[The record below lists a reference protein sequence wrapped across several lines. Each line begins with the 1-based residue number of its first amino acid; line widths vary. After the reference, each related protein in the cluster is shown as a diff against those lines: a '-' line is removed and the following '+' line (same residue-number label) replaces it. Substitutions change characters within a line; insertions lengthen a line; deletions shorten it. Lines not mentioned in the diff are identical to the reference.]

1 MSLFDLRENSEEEDD
16 SQDKVYSD
24 SPGNLTPGSD
34 LDSYGF
40 LFDAGSGYASLGN
53 IPPIDPSVVDSAMSL
68 LDRGGVLANQGD
80 TAASDGFSFDKYSL
94 YLPDGTRTRAP
105 TGMPVEEAYSF
116 ARQQFPD
123 AFEGFEDGEDSS
135 PFDAFLSSASR
146 QFSGIPSVLKVA
158 IAEATNNEELFQEGQ
173 SEMIEASA
181 YAAKIAPDLE
191 SWEDVKDT
199 YEKEGLAPA
208 IGNFIEWGVEN
219 VAQSVGFLAPTIAGS
234 LGGYAL
240 GSTIFLN
247 PIVGA
252 GTLGLAAG
260 LGTIWTQFLSGNSER
275 AYQEGAINLEE
286 HDLLKMMAAA
296 TGQTAL
302 NSLTYLTLGSG
313 SAVKGLAT
321 AGFTPGAKKVAFES
335 LGKLLGK
342 LDKMHPVK
350 QAAAVLL
357 EEEVAEVGQQALER
371 YAAGLPVSP
380 MNEQA
385 ADEYALT
392 MLAVIFPG
400 LGFGA
405 ARAGSNAFRRSAELD
420 QETALAKVKALS
432 GEAGKIAQGNIEV
445 VKRDSEQ
452 SLQDLSA
459 AIEEENKQIIDSD
472 IEAEREIDKIFK
484 EELRIARS
492 DLNAQ
497 ARAAESA
504 DSRTRADSKRID
516 RQAQIQA
523 REAAKRR
530 LEAEGRATDRLDRLV
545 NISNEDIENTARS
558 RNILFDNNPAF
569 MSWMYQVRGIDGNPI
584 GKYEIDALTQE
595 ERRYVLGALEGL
607 PVQPRESS
615 FAGASAKEAERVFRE
630 SIEGKNP
637 SSPVKLSKALKI
649 PRRVPAEVRDGIA
662 QNYYTKMKEMGLVSE
677 RNGRFY
683 VNSDLNPALEE
694 QYQKVAPL
702 ISNGKFP
709 SYEEV
714 VQNTDIRDPEVYEE
728 LRLASIARSD
738 AKYRPETVTDRQYRL
753 SVDGQIDD
761 TKTYRTIE
769 EAQEAADSVYAADA
783 RDFDSFEQERRI
795 PSAYQREI
803 ADRRI
808 QIVEEPAGFDQVS
821 EVQYQVSKRPTG
833 AWEVV
838 DAEGNRVALRASKK
852 KAQGFVDGTG
862 AGRVDIYVNDDKI
875 GSARTRPEAQKRRD
889 SWFKQQYQAEYDR
902 AYQEAMATGTV
913 PNYRVSEKTR
923 QSLLDKQAKAQAKK
937 AADALNNTYKTR
949 FEFVPNNLSV
959 RKAEGYTVT
968 ERRIGTDKKRTESKI
983 TDVFPS
989 AEAADQY
996 VSSSLAEA
1004 RGDRFY
1010 EGKPVTSEAKLRQID
1025 VARRD
1030 PEASL
1035 ARRLRGIPEETPTP
1049 VREFDPSVVPD
1060 DIAELRRVRDLTK
1073 EERLAEAK
1081 RIAFDRTLE
1090 RTGGVAPVVEGPRV
1104 SSEWRAARIG
1114 DRGERSVIK
1123 RLDDIAAGIESGEI
1137 QFDPESEIAKK
1148 WEKQKLTQEQKA
1160 VLTEE
1165 IRNAPERDRA
1175 EWIVDLERIFRSVS
1189 SRMGLPLRVNLYQK
1203 SPGQESG
1210 AEFLTESMVV
1220 NIAVD
1225 ADLEGKTVQDQIASI
1240 APYFNHELI
1249 HASRRLGLIKASE
1262 WNTLTDYVETTAVPK
1277 QFLDVINE
1285 SRIAAGVDAIP
1296 DGSTYMEAS
1305 KVIYA
1310 AEAIHKRDLDAADAA
1325 FERGEITESQ
1335 LAAIK
1340 DDIAKR
1346 NWIRDDFVEEAVA
1359 MAMQNYSANAVNNLP
1374 KANAEAGETQVGVV
1388 KRILNFFRQMGTR
1401 IRNLGVTK
1409 PEDIFYTLSQG
1420 SELAERMQRG
1430 KALDVWYL
1438 RRAGGE
1444 EFNALR
1450 EFAVRNQLEFPDTKS
1465 PDQIIEAQALAEGEE
1480 TPDQRQSAGETDE
1493 EFAARWVADQRKSSP
1508 ERRLAIDNVPRDV
1521 FAQQTT
1527 EVADRR
1533 EAQAAADTQHDGLS
1547 EDEMNRLAV
1556 ETDSSGRL
1564 LNNYLPGRLTW
1575 AVEYLGDLSHRLQ
1588 QDFDRE
1594 FTISLARTKIRDSF
1608 GGNLLD
1614 PDFDPEFEF
1623 NSIINIR
1630 APFELRDYGDPD
1642 GYGKHF
1648 YDIKN
1653 KVEGRKYPGYGALD
1667 EAYSSELSEMK
1678 RIILDRYPQVLD
1690 RYTEA
1695 HRYTNKPVTRL
1706 GQLGKE
1712 VAILFGEGR
1721 YFQSIEK
1728 ARELLRELDKYDA
1741 IYEQYGRDRAEEFR
1755 LQRATPGELSR
1766 TDNAFGDYFT
1776 DPGDVRSLES
1786 NQPDSGRSRPIVGI
1800 EFVSDELSN
1809 TEPFQRME
1817 KVYGSGRYDVTIDP
1831 RRADYSDEPFTV
1843 SEVLSNPSAFRYRIN
1858 YRPVSRDY
1866 LTEIPNSRTGSV
1878 FDSRLASLR
1887 EDGKLSLNPE
1897 SGFSNSVPF
1906 EVDDNYIYRG
1916 VSYEEM
1922 QSINETGQIKS
1933 LGDYNLSSQEN
1944 LTLYTEDPAT
1954 AGSYAGGFSVLENSP
1969 SADRPSY
1976 ILKIK
1981 RPDEGLISSDLDSY
1995 VQDYELAVTSP
2006 VRSSE
2011 IVEISEVRPVAQ
2023 SSGFEEI
2030 SPSGFFG
2037 SDGFQSGSRSNPV
2050 GTYVFGDPRPY
2061 TGVNTDPGGVRSLEG
2076 KLSNFASY
2084 LDPVPSP
2091 VYDEKMSKGVK
2102 PGKFDSV
2109 AWGTSPL
2116 GRNLKKRQNTIITI
2130 PQGYSYYNQDLS
2142 SNVGMGAKNLDN
2154 SNPDIARYTQFT
2166 DWSDMLGTIL
2176 PRLNSKTIKSGEFTL
2191 VNQAK
2196 DRSVLL
2202 WRDPERGTGM
2212 GTKFPIAIT
2221 LDYVKDP
2228 ANTETTGGSND
2239 FWSVVGLQANGQFS
2253 IPWDNRT
2260 GVQPYYGQ
2268 NATAETVLMAERPD
2282 LFPEISPR
2290 EVKRYALNTST
2301 AKLNAE
2307 QRAAVDLIYG
2317 NLPNPETN
2325 LYQRATSGIPIVNA
2339 ETLTRIREKMIDHYT
2354 RVWSN
2359 QRMLESKQGARALA
2373 DHGAHQAALKID
2385 KASSFFAAMLEY
2397 GGIHFER
2404 PPNPQGLQEFDGT
2417 PVVKDLALVNDTDA
2431 VVGFDDD
2438 YNPIIRNVALEGKKR
2453 YTQETGGLMP
2463 ILSIVASPGN
2473 KLVKEFFSY
2482 ARAVRALRLRREGR
2496 TTDKEWPDAEIAQ
2509 ALSIAEAYPE
2519 IAVAYKNLQNWNNT
2533 LVDFL
2538 RETQVIPEW
2547 MADEW
2552 KKYGDYTPFYVD
2564 AANLATGNETY
2575 GSGDTLFLSL
2585 FGDEF
2590 GNEKTRFISTLQAG
2604 AVPER
2609 LKSGKGEEK
2618 LMEPIE
2624 AISKNSMSLLT
2635 SGLRNIARNRTIRD
2649 MRELGNAT
2657 ESNPGNGAVR
2667 VLVNGEPQYYK
2678 VDDLAMLNVLEGTFD
2693 GKNQALSTVSGI
2705 LSKPA
2710 NALRETVTRA
2720 PNFIHTNT
2728 QRDSMNAYQMGLDVK
2743 GSFLNIPVLTSFAR
2757 YGKSL
2762 KYQYEGK
2769 SSPEYETLR
2778 KSGSVGGYEL
2788 LGVNPKKMQRIL
2800 DQATGDKSLVWKL
2813 WDATGEASARSES
2826 VVREQVYL
2834 QVLDKMRKQ
2843 LAQNP
2848 ELSPSEVERLAMSE
2862 AAHQAQEVINFSRR
2876 GGSELLRT
2884 WTSGQPF
2891 LNARIQGLDRIY
2903 RTLIGEGIDP
2913 TVAKRRL
2920 IQVITQ
2926 RALMVGLT
2934 TTALE
2939 HFLFGDKEYED
2950 IPEEIKQVTWQ
2961 IPIPFT
2967 DLHYSVG
2974 IPYEAG
2980 LVSKVLP
2987 QQLYRAGRKLAEGA
3001 TLGDASAEFG
3011 RSFDRA
3017 IVSTLGFDVVPQVLK
3032 PYQEVV
3038 SNYDSFRR
3046 GQIEPE
3052 WMRGMSPELRKRDS
3066 TGPASIWMSE
3076 ASTYVPVVGGLSPLQ
3091 IEHLVRGYFGT
3102 LGAAALTF
3110 ANEIADE
3117 VVGSPQRAAR
3127 NWYDYP
3133 FISSVI
3139 KGPSEGGLKQN
3150 FYDNSHRVVAGMVA
3164 DINQLREEGRYE
3176 DIKELKRDKAS
3187 VYKDQRKI
3195 KLVRKRLKAL
3205 RDRLSRAQL
3214 SGRYS
3219 PEELREMSN
3228 KVKLRE
3234 AEILMKAGFPKR

>member
-1 MSLFDLRENSEEEDD
+1 MSLFGLRENLKDREGFRDE
-16 SQDKVYSD
+16 VY
-24 SPGNLTPGSD
+24 
-34 LDSYGF
+34 LDSLGNPTFGYGELVKEDELDMFPEGAKVPRSIIDNRFNSSSLSAWNSAVEQGDSIGGVSDELLTALGSVNYQLGPNWFSTHSNTWDLMRRGLFEEAARESEDSDWFKQTPNRVRDFQSALRAEAAKRRDPSRRDANSIPQSDVDRYGF
-40 LFDAGSGYASLGN
+40 LFDGGSGYASLGN
-53 IPPIDPSVVDSAMSL
+53 VPPIDPSVVDSAMRL
-68 LDRGGVLANQGD
+68 LDRGGVLSNQGD
-80 TAASDGFSFDKYSL
+80 AAASDGFSFDKYSL

-219 VAQSVGFLAPTIAGS
+219 VAQSIGFLAPTIAGS

-252 GTLGLAAG
+252 GALGLAAG
-260 LGTIWTQFLSGNSER
+260 LGTSWTQFLSGDSER
-275 AYQEGAINLEE
+275 AYEEGAINLEE
-286 HDLLKMMAAA
+286 HDLLKMMASAA
-296 TGQTAL
+296 GQTAL

-313 SAVKGLAT
+313 SAVKGLAA

-350 QAAAVLL
+350 QAAAVFL

-452 SLQDLSA
+452 SLQDLSSS
-459 AIEEENKQIIDSD
+459 IEEENKQIIDSD

-484 EELRIARS
+484 EELRIARR

-497 ARAAESA
+497 ARAAGSA

-694 QYQKVAPL
+694 QYQKVSPL

-738 AKYRPETVTDRQYRL
+738 AKYRPEAVTDRQYRL

-769 EAQEAADSVYAADA
+769 EAQEAADSVYAADT

-808 QIVEEPAGFDQVS
+808 QIVEEPSGFDQVS

-875 GSARTRPEAQKRRD
+875 SSARTRPEAQKRRD

-989 AEAADQY
+989 AETADQY

-1010 EGKPVTSEAKLRQID
+1010 EGKPVASEAKLRQID

-1035 ARRLRGIPEETPTP
+1035 ARRLRGIPEEAPTP

-1104 SSEWRAARIG
+1104 SNEWRAARIG

-1160 VLTEE
+1160 VLTKEMQ
-1165 IRNAPERDRA
+1165 NAPERDRA

-1189 SRMGLPLRVNLYQK
+1189 SRMGLPLKVNLYQK

-1210 AEFLTESMVV
+1210 AEFLTESMMV

-1249 HASRRLGLIKASE
+1249 HSARRLGLIKASE
-1262 WNTLTDYVETTAVPK
+1262 WNTLTDYVETTAFPK

-1340 DDIAKR
+1340 ADIAKR

-1388 KRILNFFRQMGTR
+1388 KRILNFLRQMGTR

-1420 SELAERMQRG
+1420 SELSERMQRG

-1480 TPDQRQSAGETDE
+1480 TPDQRRSAGETDE

-1527 EVADRR
+1527 EVADRT
-1533 EAQAAADTQHDGLS
+1533 EAQAAVDAQAEPSRIADVPTAISTDDPKTVTQILKQYPPRTLGHAMSRNFEDNGASLLVGKQVESPQDLAVFAQVYRNPGFETFKVFYLNDNDVVVGQNSLSMRLPGMVGFNEDAFIGTMRSDMESVDATKYYVIHNHPLGDPTPSRPDVATTKWLS
-1547 EDEMNRLAV
+1547 E
-1556 ETDSSGRL
+1556 SI
-1564 LNNYLPGRLTW
+1564 PGM
-1575 AVEYLGDLSHRLQ
+1575 VSHV
-1588 QDFDRE
+1588 
-1594 FTISLARTKIRDSF
+1594 
-1608 GGNLLD
+1608 
-1614 PDFDPEFEF
+1614 
-1623 NSIINIR
+1623 IINQDKYSVINPR
-1630 APFELRDYGDPD
+1630 GTVQSNLDLFDDVSLTSIARQSGVGGRTTESVRSILDEYGRTYEERTGVKYYNQQLGPRLG
-1642 GYGKHF
+1642 GYSEALVPHF
-1648 YDIKN
+1648 GLGRKIENDFAAAALGSDIKKSIKGGGSFQVISQGEN
-1653 KVEGRKYPGYGALD
+1653 GVSGIWDVPTAILD
-1667 EAYSSELSEMK
+1667 EADQRISKSEANRTALQFLSVMREMARQTGSQSFFAVNVPPRYLNLFRSPAVGSMFERVTDDGSGGEIQTISEPSDRTESLSRLYGTGEGK
-1678 RIILDRYPQVLD
+1678 GRRELRALVGGSLDR
-1690 RYTEA
+1690 
-1695 HRYTNKPVTRL
+1695 K
-1706 GQLGKE
+1706 
-1712 VAILFGEGR
+1712 
-1721 YFQSIEK
+1721 
-1728 ARELLRELDKYDA
+1728 
-1741 IYEQYGRDRAEEFR
+1741 
-1755 LQRATPGELSR
+1755 
-1766 TDNAFGDYFT
+1766 
-1776 DPGDVRSLES
+1776 
-1786 NQPDSGRSRPIVGI
+1786 
-1800 EFVSDELSN
+1800 
-1809 TEPFQRME
+1809 
-1817 KVYGSGRYDVTIDP
+1817 
-1831 RRADYSDEPFTV
+1831 
-1843 SEVLSNPSAFRYRIN
+1843 
-1858 YRPVSRDY
+1858 
-1866 LTEIPNSRTGSV
+1866 
-1878 FDSRLASLR
+1878 
-1887 EDGKLSLNPE
+1887 
-1897 SGFSNSVPF
+1897 
-1906 EVDDNYIYRG
+1906 
-1916 VSYEEM
+1916 
-1922 QSINETGQIKS
+1922 
-1933 LGDYNLSSQEN
+1933 
-1944 LTLYTEDPAT
+1944 
-1954 AGSYAGGFSVLENSP
+1954 
-1969 SADRPSY
+1969 
-1976 ILKIK
+1976 
-1981 RPDEGLISSDLDSY
+1981 
-1995 VQDYELAVTSP
+1995 
-2006 VRSSE
+2006 
-2011 IVEISEVRPVAQ
+2011 
-2023 SSGFEEI
+2023 
-2030 SPSGFFG
+2030 
-2037 SDGFQSGSRSNPV
+2037 
-2050 GTYVFGDPRPY
+2050 
-2061 TGVNTDPGGVRSLEG
+2061 G

-2116 GRNLKKRQNTIITI
+2116 GRNLKKRQNTVITI

-2142 SNVGMGAKNLDN
+2142 SNVGMGARNLDN
-2154 SNPDIARYTQFT
+2154 ANPDIARYTQFT

-2239 FWSVVGLQANGQFS
+2239 FWSVVGLQANGQLS

-2282 LFPEISPR
+2282 LFPDISPR

-2385 KASSFFAAMLEY
+2385 KSSSFFAAMLEY

-2417 PVVKDLALVNDTDA
+2417 PVVKDQALVNDTDA

-2438 YNPIIRNVALEGKKR
+2438 YNPIIRNVALEGQKR
-2453 YTQETGGLMP
+2453 YTQKTGGLMP

-2624 AISKNSMSLLT
+2624 AISKNSMSLLA

-2657 ESNPGNGAVR
+2657 KSNPGNGAVR
-2667 VLVNGEPQYYK
+2667 VLVNGEPEYYK

-2693 GKNQALSTVSGI
+2693 GKNQALSTVSGV

-2720 PNFIHTNT
+2720 PSFVHTNT

-2788 LGVNPKKMQRIL
+2788 LGVNPKKMQRIM

-2834 QVLDKMRKQ
+2834 QVLGEMRKQ

-2903 RTLIGEGIDP
+2903 RTLLGEGIDP

-2987 QQLYRAGRKLAEGA
+2987 QQLYRAGRKLSEGA

-3011 RSFDRA
+3011 RSFNRA

-3066 TGPASIWMSE
+3066 TGPFSIGLSE

-3117 VVGSPQRAAR
+3117 VSESPERAGR

-3205 RDRLSRAQL
+3205 RDRFSRAQL

-3219 PEELREMSN
+3219 PEELQEMSN